1 MRDNIIQEIEERD
14 LEQLYKILIDAFK
27 DTTEFKKF
35 KELYNAS
42 KQDKNTHILG
52 YYINDILVGTLLYNI
67 LVMPNRKEITIWNVA
82 VNLEFRKRGIATSLM
97 KNVEDIANKENDVSR
112 IWLFSGCNRI
122 SAHKLYKKLGY
133 DDEYDKAFIKWINGK
148 EK

>member
-1 MRDNIIQEIEERD
+1 MRDKVIQEIEERD
-14 LEQLYKILIDAFK
+14 LEQLYKILIDAFN
-27 DTTEFKKF
+27 DNTEFDRF
-35 KELYNAS
+35 KELYNTS

-82 VNLEFRKRGIATSLM
+82 VNPEFRKQGIATALM
-97 KNVEDIANKENDVSR
+97 KNVEDIASKDSDVSR
-112 IWLFSGCNRI
+112 IWLFSGCHRT

-133 DDEYDKAFIKWINGK
+133 DDKYDKAFIKWVN
-148 EK
+148 